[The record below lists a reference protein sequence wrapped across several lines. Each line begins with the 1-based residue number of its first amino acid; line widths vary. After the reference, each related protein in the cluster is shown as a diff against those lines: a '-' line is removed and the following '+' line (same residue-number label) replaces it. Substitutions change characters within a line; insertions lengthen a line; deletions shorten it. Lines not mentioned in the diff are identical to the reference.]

1 MAAPPALVRR
11 LPARTAH
18 PRGTDA
24 HEPPA
29 SSGQKLGSYPR
40 SRRGGR
46 RPGGGVA
53 GAGLDDVSRVG
64 TGAGRF
70 SSAGR
75 STSPSLRGTLEGGE
89 GASWRRTVSA
99 GGVRAG
105 ANGGRGLGTIRSNSV
120 AMAALT
126 TPTSSPR
133 AAATSLWLGRPGRSR
148 SGFRVIHRRRRGRA
162 LHSLRACRWRS
173 SAAAFLL
180 TQAAASQSDLLGR
193 ATDHGCRLPVDLL
206 EDRPLSRR
214 RRRPGPDRLGN
225 RDDGSVASGM
235 SPHSRAAA

>member
-29 SSGQKLGSYPR
+29 SSGQKLGSCPR
-40 SRRGGR
+40 SRRGR
-46 RPGGGVA
+46 RPGGDVA

-75 STSPSLRGTLEGGE
+75 SASPSLRGTLEGGE

-99 GGVRAG
+99 CGVRAG
-105 ANGGRGLGTIRSNSV
+105 ANGGRGLGTTRSSSV
-120 AMAALT
+120 TMAALT
-126 TPTSSPR
+126 TPTSSSR

-162 LHSLRACRWRS
+162 LHSRRACRWRS
-173 SAAAFLL
+173 SAAAFLSPR
-180 TQAAASQSDLLGR
+180 Q
-193 ATDHGCRLPVDLL
+193 
-206 EDRPLSRR
+206 RPLNPASSVERPTTGAVSQLICSRTAR
-214 RRRPGPDRLGN
+214 
-225 RDDGSVASGM
+225 
-235 SPHSRAAA
+235 